1 MIAPLDA
8 LILAGGASRR
18 MGSDKALLEWKGRPA
33 TLRLRELLAGVV
45 DRVWL
50 SRAVGQELP
59 EGWSES
65 DVVRDRE
72 IASGPLRGILSA
84 LAAHPGRA
92 FLVVAV
98 DQPLLDT
105 SMLASLVD
113 ARDPG
118 LGATCFLD
126 SDGSLPDPMCA
137 IYEPSFSDSASPWLS
152 HGKGCPRKVL
162 LNSPVKVL
170 SSPGIRLRDAD
181 SPQDQAEI
189 VRWMEGRQVTLEHFA
204 LLCELAK
211 VPSETVSTRAV
222 DLAGLWLETADRLA
236 IGFPMDSFR
245 PVRNDA
251 FAEWTDAFAAGDR
264 ISFLPPVSG
273 G

>member
-1 MIAPLDA
+1 MKAPLDA

-18 MGSDKALLEWKGRPA
+18 MGSDKALLEWGGQPA
-33 TLRLRELLAGVV
+33 TLRLRELLSGFV
-45 DRVWL
+45 DQVRL
-50 SRAVGQELP
+50 SRAQGQDLP
-59 EGWSES
+59 EGWTESE
-65 DVVRDRE
+65 VVRDRE
-72 IASGPLRGILSA
+72 IASGPLKGILSA

-98 DQPLLDT
+98 DQPLLDAA
-105 SMLASLVD
+105 MIRNLVQG
-113 ARDPG
+113 RDPG
-118 LGATCFLD
+118 LGATCYLD
-126 SDGSLPDPMCA
+126 SDGALPDPMCA
-137 IYEPSFSDSASPWLS
+137 IYEPSFTDAASPWLS

-170 SSPGIRLRDAD
+170 PSPGIRLKDAD
-181 SPQDQAEI
+181 SPEDQQLI
-189 VRWMEGRQVTLEHFA
+189 SGWMEGRQVTLEHFA
-204 LLCELAK
+204 ILCELAK
-211 VPSETVSTRAV
+211 TPSENVSTRAV
-222 DLAGLWLETADRLA
+222 DLMGLWRETADRLA

-251 FAEWTDAFAAGDR
+251 FAEWTDSFARGDR